1 MKYTLFRRGTA
12 WSLIAALLLSLWV
25 VFPERAGAAS
35 LKSLGELAVGST
47 VKLNVDGTAKTFRI
61 IQQGSPS
68 TDVYGN
74 ASDGTWVLGPAATIT
89 ELERNTQYPNS
100 FKHSYLSNTYFQMLD
115 DGIKNSIRQI
125 DLPYNGDLKTSA
137 KIFVLSS
144 TELGDK
150 NKGYYLATAGIMLSY
165 FSPGQSD
172 SAFWFPEPCN
182 SRLLSDYGGGWTR
195 DIYRNGD
202 GCYITRLTSDDEYA
216 TTKRVPT
223 SGSATVYPTMVL
235 DPNLLIDSD
244 GTVITETDYTVRYYQ
259 QSTTGTGYTLK
270 EQLTEQAAIGSAVT
284 AEEKSYAGFHEDTSR
299 GTVSGTVASDGSTVL
314 SRYYDRNTNTVSYA
328 YTGAA
333 TDVTPPALPAAATY
347 RYGQSVTLAIAPA
360 LPGYD
365 FSGWSLSPTLLL
377 SGGAFA
383 MPDGPVAVTG
393 SWTPRSDTPY
403 TVEYYQQHTDDDGY
417 DLADTEHCTGTT
429 GAAAAV
435 PDKMY
440 PGFFE
445 TAESIADR
453 SGAVIKSDGSTVIKL
468 YYDRSTNT
476 VSYVYTGA
484 ATDVTPPALP
494 AAATYRYGQSVA
506 LASIPALPGY
516 DFSGWSLSPTLLLS
530 GGAFVM
536 PGTAVSVTGS
546 WIPRTDTPYT
556 VEYYQQHTDDD
567 GYELA
572 DTEHCTGTTG
582 AAATVPDKMYPGF
595 FETAESVTGR
605 SGAVIRSDGST
616 VIKLHFDRNTNT
628 VSYAYTGATTD
639 VTPPV
644 LPTAAAY
651 RFGQSVTLASVP
663 VLPGY
668 DFSGWS
674 LSPALTISGGAFVM
688 PDGPVIVTGSWIPRP
703 DTPYTVEYYQQHT
716 DDDGYDLADTEH
728 CIGTT
733 GVAATAPDKTYPG
746 FFENT
751 ESITGRSGVVI
762 RSDGSTVIKLY
773 FDRTTN
779 TVSYAYTGAATDV
792 TPPALPA
799 AATYRYGQ
807 SVTLAS
813 IPALSGFDFSGWH
826 LTPELEVS
834 NGAFVMPDEPVSVT
848 GSWTPRADTPY
859 TVEYYQQHTD
869 DDGYE
874 LAYTFHGVG
883 VTGAGIPHK
892 EFEGFVETPDSVTT
906 EGNAVIRSDGSTV
919 VKLYYDRERCEVT
932 YAYLGTVPQGAAAL
946 PAATTYRYGQSV
958 TLASVP
964 ALPGYDF
971 SGWQLTPKLEISNG
985 TFVMPGTAV
994 SITGSWTPR
1003 ADTPYTVEYYQQH
1016 TDDDGY
1022 DLAYIF
1028 RGTGVTGAGIPHKEF
1043 EGFIETPDSVAVEGN
1058 AVIRSDGSTVVKL
1071 YYDRERCEVTYAYL
1085 GTVPQGAA
1093 ALPAATT
1100 YRYGQSVTLASVPA
1114 LPGYDFSGWRLD
1126 PAQNISN
1133 GAFLMPSTA
1142 VSVTGSWSMSGG
1154 DDDNVPAVDPDE
1166 QLQSLEDN
1174 GSAYII
1180 GYDDGSFRPNDYLTA
1195 RHEALM
1201 LSRLGLTA
1209 GLTGAERE
1217 RYICSPLTGVTTN
1230 SGDPP
1235 TGYRVYDACRGS
1247 SVFRGCRLSMS

>member
-1 MKYTLFRRGTA
+1 MVLEPDLRVSA
-12 WSLIAALLLSLWV
+12 
-25 VFPERAGAAS
+25 
-35 LKSLGELAVGST
+35 
-47 VKLNVDGTAKTFRI
+47 DGTILSK
-61 IQQGSPS
+61 
-68 TDVYGN
+68 
-74 ASDGTWVLGPAATIT
+74 AS
-89 ELERNTQYPNS
+89 
-100 FKHSYLSNTYFQMLD
+100 
-115 DGIKNSIRQI
+115 
-125 DLPYNGDLKTSA
+125 
-137 KIFVLSS
+137 
-144 TELGDK
+144 
-150 NKGYYLATAGIMLSY
+150 
-165 FSPGQSD
+165 
-172 SAFWFPEPCN
+172 
-182 SRLLSDYGGGWTR
+182 
-195 DIYRNGD
+195 
-202 GCYITRLTSDDEYA
+202 
-216 TTKRVPT
+216 
-223 SGSATVYPTMVL
+223 
-235 DPNLLIDSD
+235 
-244 GTVITETDYTVRYYQ
+244 YTVRYYQ
-259 QSTTGTGYTLK
+259 QNTTGSGYTLK
-270 EQLTEQAAIGSAVT
+270 EQTTETAEIGSIVT

-347 RYGQSVTLAIAPA
+347 RYGQSVTLASVPV

-365 FSGWSLSPTLLL
+365 FSGWSLSPTRLL

-435 PDKMY
+435 PDRTY
-440 PGFFE
+440 PGFSE
-445 TAESIADR
+445 TAGSIADR

-530 GGAFVM
+530 GGAF
-536 PGTAVSVTGS
+536 A
-546 WIPRTDTPYT
+546 
-556 VEYYQQHTDDD
+556 
-567 GYELA
+567 
-572 DTEHCTGTTG
+572 
-582 AAATVPDKMYPGF
+582 
-595 FETAESVTGR
+595 
-605 SGAVIRSDGST
+605 
-616 VIKLHFDRNTNT
+616 
-628 VSYAYTGATTD
+628 
-639 VTPPV
+639 
-644 LPTAAAY
+644 
-651 RFGQSVTLASVP
+651 
-663 VLPGY
+663 
-668 DFSGWS
+668 
-674 LSPALTISGGAFVM
+674 M
-688 PDGPVIVTGSWIPRP
+688 PDGPVAVTGSWTPRS

-728 CIGTT
+728 CTGTT
-733 GVAATAPDKTYPG
+733 GAAAAVPDRTYPG
-746 FFENT
+746 FSET
-751 ESITGRSGVVI
+751 AGSIADRSGAVI
-762 RSDGSTVIKLY
+762 KSDGSTVIKLY
-773 FDRTTN
+773 YDRSTN

-807 SVTLAS
+807 SVALAS
-813 IPALSGFDFSGWH
+813 APALPGYDFSGWSLSPD
-826 LTPELEVS
+826 LTIS
-834 NGAFVMPDEPVSVT
+834 NGCFVMPDGPVAVT
-848 GSWTPRADTPY
+848 GSWTPRSDTPY

-869 DDGYE
+869 DDDYD
-874 LAYTFHGVG
+874 LADTEHCTGT
-883 VTGAGIPHK
+883 TGAAATVPDK
-892 EFEGFVETPDSVTT
+892 TYPGFSETGESIAAQN
-906 EGNAVIRSDGSTV
+906 GAVIRSDGSTV
-919 VKLYYDRERCEVT
+919 IKLYFDRTTNTVS
-932 YAYLGTVPQGAAAL
+932 YAYTGAAMDVTPPAL
-946 PAATTYRYGQSV
+946 PAAATYRFEQSV
-958 TLASVP
+958 TLAEAPS
-964 ALPGYDF
+964 LPGYDF
-971 SGWQLTPKLEISNG
+971 SGWSLSPALTVSGG
-985 TFVMPGTAV
+985 TFTMPDGPV
-994 SITGSWTPR
+994 SVTGSWTPR

-1085 GTVPQGAA
+1085 GAVPQGAA
-1093 ALPAATT
+1093 ALPTAAT

-1114 LPGYDFSGWRLD
+1114 LSGYDFSGWHLTPELEISNGAFVMPSTAVSITGSWTPRADTPYTVEYYQQHTDDDGYDLAYTFRGTGVTGAGIPHKEFEGFIETPDSVAVEGNAVIRSDGSTVVKLYYDRERCEVTYAYLGTVPQGAAALPAAAAYRYGQSVTLASVPALSGYDFSGWRLD

-1142 VSVTGSWSMSGG
+1142 VSITGFWSMSGG
-1154 DDDNVPAVDPDE
+1154 DDDNVPAVDLDE

-1209 GLTGAERE
+1209 ELTGAERE
-1217 RYICSPLTGVTTN
+1217 RYITRREFISTLTNAAGMDVDDPMRTAVANGWIVGYADGDLRPAAFVTRAQAVVILN
-1230 SGDPP
+1230 RAFDRADSQSAADLYADLPKD
-1235 TGYRVYDACRGS
+1235 YWARDAIIAA
-1247 SVFRGCRLSMS
+1247 SVPM

>member
-89 ELERNTQYPNS
+89 ELERNTQYPDS
-100 FKHSYLSNTYFQMLD
+100 FRHSYLSNTYFQMLD

-125 DLPYNGDLKTSA
+125 DLPYNGNLKTSA

-216 TTKRVPT
+216 TTKRIPT

-235 DPNLLIDSD
+235 DPNLLINSD
-244 GTVITETDYTVRYYQ
+244 GTVVTEAKYTVHYYQ
-259 QSTTGTGYTLK
+259 QNTTGTGYTLK
-270 EQLTEQAAIGSAVT
+270 EQLTEQAAFGSAVT
-284 AEEKSYAGFHEDTSR
+284 AAEKSYPGFHETTLL

-333 TDVTPPALPAAATY
+333 TDVTPPALPAAAMY
-347 RYGQSVTLAIAPA
+347 RYGQSVALASIPA

-365 FSGWSLSPTLLL
+365 FSGWSLSPALTV
-377 SGGAFA
+377 SGGTFT
-383 MPDGPVAVTG
+383 MPDGSASATG
-393 SWTPRSDTPY
+393 SWTPRTDTPY

-435 PDKMY
+435 PDRTY
-440 PGFFE
+440 PGFSE
-445 TAESIADR
+445 TAGSISAR
-453 SGAVIKSDGSTVIKL
+453 SGVVIKSDGSTVIKL
-468 YYDRSTNT
+468 YYDRNTNT
-476 VSYVYTGA
+476 VSYAYTGA

-494 AAATYRYGQSVA
+494 AAATYRYGQSVT
-506 LASIPALPGY
+506 LAAAPALPGY
-516 DFSGWSLSPTLLLS
+516 DFSGWSLSPDLTLS
-530 GGAFVM
+530 NGAFIM
-536 PGTAVSVTGS
+536 PDGPVSATGS
-546 WIPRTDTPYT
+546 WTPRSDTPYT

-567 GYELA
+567 GYDLA

-616 VIKLHFDRNTNT
+616 VIKLHFDRSTNT

-674 LSPALTISGGAFVM
+674 LSPTLTISGGTFVM
-688 PDGPVIVTGSWIPRP
+688 PDGPVIVTGSWTPRS

-716 DDDGYDLADTEH
+716 DDDDYELAYTFH
-728 CIGTT
+728 GT
-733 GVAATAPDKTYPG
+733 GVTGVGIPHKEFDGFVETPDSVAAEGSA
-746 FFENT
+746 
-751 ESITGRSGVVI
+751 VI
-762 RSDGSTVIKLY
+762 RGDGSTVIKLY
-773 FDRTTN
+773 
-779 TVSYAYTGAATDV
+779 
-792 TPPALPA
+792 
-799 AATYRYGQ
+799 
-807 SVTLAS
+807 
-813 IPALSGFDFSGWH
+813 
-826 LTPELEVS
+826 
-834 NGAFVMPDEPVSVT
+834 
-848 GSWTPRADTPY
+848 
-859 TVEYYQQHTD
+859 
-869 DDGYE
+869 
-874 LAYTFHGVG
+874 
-883 VTGAGIPHK
+883 
-892 EFEGFVETPDSVTT
+892 
-906 EGNAVIRSDGSTV
+906 
-919 VKLYYDRERCEVT
+919 YDRERYEVT

-946 PAATTYRYGQSV
+946 PTAATYRYGQSV

-964 ALPGYDF
+964 AL
-971 SGWQLTPKLEISNG
+971 S
-985 TFVMPGTAV
+985 
-994 SITGSWTPR
+994 
-1003 ADTPYTVEYYQQH
+1003 
-1016 TDDDGY
+1016 
-1022 DLAYIF
+1022 
-1028 RGTGVTGAGIPHKEF
+1028 
-1043 EGFIETPDSVAVEGN
+1043 
-1058 AVIRSDGSTVVKL
+1058 
-1071 YYDRERCEVTYAYL
+1071 
-1085 GTVPQGAA
+1085 
-1093 ALPAATT
+1093 
-1100 YRYGQSVTLASVPA
+1100 
-1114 LPGYDFSGWRLD
+1114 GYDFSGWRLD

-1142 VSVTGSWSMSGG
+1142 VSITGFWSMPGG
-1154 DDDNVPAVDPDE
+1154 DDDNVPAVDLDE

-1195 RHEALM
+1195 QHEALM
-1201 LSRLGLTA
+1201 LSRLGLQTA
-1209 GLTGAERE
+1209 DLTEAEKE
-1217 RYICSPLTGVTTN
+1217 RYITRREFITTLTDAAGMDADDPMQTAVANGWIIGYAGGDLRPAAFVTRAQAVVILN
-1230 SGDPP
+1230 RAFGREDSQSAADLYADLPKD
-1235 TGYRVYDACRGS
+1235 YWARDAIIAA
-1247 SVFRGCRLSMS
+1247 SVPM